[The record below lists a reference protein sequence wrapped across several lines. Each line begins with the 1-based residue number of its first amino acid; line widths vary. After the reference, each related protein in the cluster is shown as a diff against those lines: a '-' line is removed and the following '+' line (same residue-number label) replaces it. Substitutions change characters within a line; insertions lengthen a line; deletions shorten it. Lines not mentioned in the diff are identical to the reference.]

1 MRTIAKLF
9 CTQIVRIFTFS
20 CQFSLFSIFS
30 TAMYRKIRVILL
42 LYITKIRK
50 YYKTKRGHIKKLT
63 CPRIYHFS
71 LYLQS
76 VSAVSEETQQI
87 QEQIHKIQ
95 I

>member
-9 CTQIVRIFTFS
+9 CTQIVRILTF
-20 CQFSLFSIFS
+20 LVYFSIIS

-63 CPRIYHFS
+63 CPRIYKYNRCD
-71 LYLQS
+71 YLIF
-76 VSAVSEETQQI
+76 A
-87 QEQIHKIQ
+87 
-95 I
+95 

>member
-9 CTQIVRIFTFS
+9 CTQIVRIFTF
-20 CQFSLFSIFS
+20 FVYFSIIS

-63 CPRIYHFS
+63 CPRIYKYNRVIILFLLEWLCFLLHI
-71 LYLQS
+71 L
-76 VSAVSEETQQI
+76 VC
-87 QEQIHKIQ
+87 
-95 I
+95 